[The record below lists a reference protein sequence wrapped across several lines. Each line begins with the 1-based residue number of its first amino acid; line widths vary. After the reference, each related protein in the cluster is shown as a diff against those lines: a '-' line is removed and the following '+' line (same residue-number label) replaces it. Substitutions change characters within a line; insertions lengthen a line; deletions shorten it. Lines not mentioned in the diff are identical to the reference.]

1 MAELIGGATAV
12 VSINSVVL
20 SDHATAATLEISYDD
35 VDTTAFG
42 DAVRTRIAGLGDATV
57 NITWNQDYA
66 SSEIDATFNGI
77 VGTVVAFELT
87 PVSGSVSATN
97 PKYSGNC
104 LISSY
109 TPISA
114 EVGSLSTITTSWP
127 VSGALTRA
135 TS

>member
-20 SDHATAATLEISYDD
+20 SDHVTAATLEISYDE

-42 DAVRTRIAGLGDATV
+42 DAVRTSVAGLGSAVLTA
-57 NITWNQDYA
+57 TWNQDYA

-87 PVSGSVSATN
+87 PASGSVSATN
-97 PKYSGNC
+97 PKYSGNV
-104 LISSY
+104 LVNSY
-109 TPISA
+109 TPIAA
-114 EVGSLSTITTSWP
+114 EVGALSTITTSWP

>member
-12 VSINSVVL
+12 VTINSVAL

-42 DAVRTRIAGLGDATV
+42 DSVRTRIAGLGDATV
-57 NITWNQDYA
+57 NISWNQDYG

-87 PVSGSVSATN
+87 PTSGSVSATN
-97 PKYSGNC
+97 PKYTGSV
-104 LISSY
+104 LVSSY
-109 TPISA
+109 TPIAA
-114 EVGSLSTITTSWP
+114 EIGARSTITTSWP
-127 VSGALTRA
+127 VTGAITRA

>member
-12 VSINSVVL
+12 VTINSVAL

-42 DAVRTRIAGLGDATV
+42 DSVRTRIAGLGDATV
-57 NITWNQDYA
+57 NISWNQDYG

-87 PVSGSVSATN
+87 PTSGSVSATN
-97 PKYSGNC
+97 PKYTGSV
-104 LISSY
+104 LVSSY
-109 TPISA
+109 PPIAA
-114 EVGSLSTITTSWP
+114 EIGALSTITTSWP
-127 VSGALTRA
+127 VTGAITRA

>member
-12 VSINSVVL
+12 VTINSVAL
-20 SDHATAATLEISYDD
+20 SDHATAATLEISYAD

-42 DAVRTRIAGLGDATV
+42 DSVRTRIAGLGDATV
-57 NITWNQDYA
+57 NISWNQDYG

-87 PVSGSVSATN
+87 PASGSVSATN
-97 PKYSGNC
+97 PKYSGNV
-104 LISSY
+104 LVNSY

-114 EVGSLSTITTSWP
+114 EVGALSTITTSWP
-127 VSGALTRA
+127 VTGAITRA

>member
-114 EVGSLSTITTSWP
+114 EIGSLSTITTSWP

>member
-12 VSINSVVL
+12 VTINSVAL

-42 DAVRTRIAGLGDATV
+42 DSVRTRLAGLGAATV
-57 NITWNQDYA
+57 NISWNQDYG

-87 PVSGSVSATN
+87 PTSGSVSATN
-97 PKYSGNC
+97 PKYTGSV
-104 LISSY
+104 LVSSY
-109 TPISA
+109 TPIAA
-114 EVGSLSTITTSWP
+114 EIGALSTITTSWP
-127 VSGALTRA
+127 VTGAITRA

>member
-12 VSINSVVL
+12 VSINSVAL

-87 PVSGSVSATN
+87 PTSGSVSATN

-114 EVGSLSTITTSWP
+114 EVGALSTITTSWP

>member
-12 VSINSVVL
+12 VTINSVAL

-42 DAVRTRIAGLGDATV
+42 DSVRTRLAGLGDATV
-57 NITWNQDYA
+57 NISWNQDYG

-87 PVSGSVSATN
+87 PTSGSVSATN
-97 PKYSGNC
+97 PKYTGSV
-104 LISSY
+104 LVSSY
-109 TPISA
+109 TPIAA
-114 EVGSLSTITTSWP
+114 EIGALSTITTSWP
-127 VSGALTRA
+127 VTGAITRA

>member
-12 VSINSVVL
+12 VSINSVAL

>member
-20 SDHATAATLEISYDD
+20 SDHVTDCTLEISYDEI
-35 VDTTAFG
+35 DTSSFG
-42 DAVRTRIAGLGDATV
+42 DSVRTSVAGLGSAV
-57 NITWNQDYA
+57 LNASWNQDYA

-87 PVSGSVSATN
+87 PTSASVSATN
-97 PKYSGNC
+97 PKYSGSV
-104 LISSY
+104 LVTSY
-109 TPISA
+109 TPIQGS
-114 EVGSLSTITTSWP
+114 VGQLSQITTSWP
-127 VSGALTRA
+127 VTGAITRA